1 MRRTSFHWMAA
12 RMAALL
18 ALLAIG
24 PLAFGQDNH
33 SVLFGTVTDQSLA
46 PAANVLVTLSSIERV
61 FQTKSS
67 TNGRFRFEGVPRGSY
82 DLEFAAAAFV
92 KQTVSVDL
100 SNGSAQALSVVLN
113 ISSQPN
119 MDYCGPHP
127 STRYDSPD
135 LNNLKLSG
143 VVRTYES
150 HRPLARAELA
160 LWRDDDTQMEAMAV
174 ADGKGRF
181 KFDSLP
187 PGRYHLQVSRRGY
200 LRTAVTPLLVPRE
213 NGVFIDIPIV
223 RDDKKIIICQ

>member
-1 MRRTSFHWMAA
+1 MRRKPYHWMAA
-12 RMAALL
+12 KVAVSLPLL
-18 ALLAIG
+18 VVVFR
-24 PLAFGQDNH
+24 AFGQDYNPD
-33 SVLFGTVTDQSLA
+33 LIGTITDPSLA

-67 TNGRFRFEGVPRGSY
+67 TNGQFHFEGVSRGTY

-92 KQTVSVDL
+92 KQKVSVDV
-100 SNGSAQALSVVLN
+100 SNGSAQSLSIVLN

-127 STRYDSPD
+127 SIRYDSPA
-135 LNNLKLSG
+135 LNNLKLTG
-143 VVRTYES
+143 VIRAYEN
-150 HRPLARAELA
+150 HRPVARAELA
-160 LWRDDDTQMEAMAV
+160 LWPEDGTQMKVTAV

-187 PGRYHLQVSRRGY
+187 AGRYHLQISCRGY
-200 LRTAVTPLLVPRE
+200 LRLEVAPLLVPRE